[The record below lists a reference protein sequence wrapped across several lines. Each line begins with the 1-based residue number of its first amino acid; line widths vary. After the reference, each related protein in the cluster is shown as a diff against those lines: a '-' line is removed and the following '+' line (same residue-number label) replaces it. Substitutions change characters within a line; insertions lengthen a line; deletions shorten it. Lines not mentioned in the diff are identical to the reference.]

1 MKSKTPTVDLKQ
13 TLELLK
19 LKKKTRSWLGPILV
33 FWLIMI
39 AYPLTV
45 EFLQDKL
52 EVGFFSVLWIA
63 ILISMML
70 ATEDIFTEDFNDG
83 SLEQMMLKHS
93 SFSILVSMKTLT
105 YWLLIG
111 VPISALSFIF
121 SFGTTENFSLSIS
134 ILPLSLI
141 SSYIFLNLFVLGNA
155 LSLNKGSVLGALI
168 TMPLALPVLI
178 VLGKS
183 LTAIQI
189 GINFISFILLLL
201 GCLSIIMVTVPLVVS
216 YIIKAHLE

>member
-1 MKSKTPTVDLKQ
+1 MKILK
-13 TLELLK
+13 LELLK
-19 LKKKTRSWLGPILV
+19 LQKKTRSWLGPILV

-45 EFLQDKL
+45 EFLQEKL
-52 EVGFFSVLWIA
+52 EIGFFSVLWIA

-70 ATEDIFTEDFNDG
+70 AAEDIFTEDFNDG
-83 SLEQMMLKHS
+83 TLEQMMIKS
-93 SFSILVSMKTLT
+93 SPFSILVSIKTLT
-105 YWLLIG
+105 YWMLIG
-111 VPISALSFIF
+111 VPISVLSFIF
-121 SFGTTENFSLSIS
+121 SFGTTENFSLSLM

-168 TMPLALPVLI
+168 TIPLALPVLI

-183 LTAIQI
+183 LTAIQLD
-189 GINFISFILLLL
+189 INFISFILLLL
-201 GCLSIIMVTVPLVVS
+201 GCLSIIMVAIPLVVS

>member
-1 MKSKTPTVDLKQ
+1 MSSLK
-13 TLELLK
+13 LELLK

-93 SFSILVSMKTLT
+93 SFSILISMKTLT

-201 GCLSIIMVTVPLVVS
+201 GCLSIIMVAVPLVVS

>member
-1 MKSKTPTVDLKQ
+1 MKLLK
-13 TLELLK
+13 LEFLK
-19 LKKKTRSWLGPILV
+19 LKKKSRSWLGPILV

-45 EFLQDKL
+45 ELLPEKL

-63 ILISMML
+63 TLISMML
-70 ATEDIFTEDFNDG
+70 ATEDIFLEDFNDG
-83 SLEQMMLKHS
+83 SLEQTMIKTT
-93 SFSILVSMKTLT
+93 SFASLISIKVFI

-111 VPISALSFIF
+111 IPISLLSFIF
-121 SFGTTENFSLSIS
+121 SFGTTTNFVLSLMVFPLSI
-134 ILPLSLI
+134 I

-155 LSLNKGSVLGALI
+155 LSLNKGSVLGALVTI
-168 TMPLALPVLI
+168 PLALPVLI

-183 LTAIQI
+183 IVAIQFN
-189 GINFISFILLLL
+189 INYSGFIFLLL
-201 GCLSIIMVTVPLVVS
+201 GCLSIIIVAVPFVVY

>member
-1 MKSKTPTVDLKQ
+1 MKTLK
-13 TLELLK
+13 LEYLK
-19 LKKKTRSWLGPILV
+19 LKKKTRSWLGPVLV

-52 EVGFFSVLWIA
+52 EIGFFSVLWIA

-70 ATEDIFTEDFNDG
+70 ATEDIFIEDYNDG
-83 SLEQMMLKHS
+83 TLEHIIIKNS
-93 SFSILVSMKTLT
+93 SFQFLISMRIVM
-105 YWLLIG
+105 YWLMIG
-111 VPISALSFIF
+111 IPVSVLSFIF
-121 SFGTTENFSLSIS
+121 TLGTSEDVVLSLSI
-134 ILPLSLI
+134 IPLSMI

-155 LSLNKGSVLGALI
+155 LSLNKGSLLGALV

-183 LTAIQI
+183 LISIQL
-189 GINFISFILLLL
+189 GINFLEFILLLL
-201 GCLSIIMVTVPLVVS
+201 GCLSIIIIVVPIIVS

>member
-1 MKSKTPTVDLKQ
+1 MKILK
-13 TLELLK
+13 LELLK
-19 LKKKTRSWLGPILV
+19 LQKKTRSWLGPILV

-45 EFLQDKL
+45 EFLQEKL
-52 EVGFFSVLWIA
+52 EIGFFSVLWIA

-70 ATEDIFTEDFNDG
+70 AAEDIFTEDFNDG
-83 SLEQMMLKHS
+83 TLEQMMIKS
-93 SFSILVSMKTLT
+93 SPFSILVSIKTLT
-105 YWLLIG
+105 YWMLIG
-111 VPISALSFIF
+111 IPISVLSFIF
-121 SFGTTENFSLSIS
+121 SIGTTENFSLSLM

-183 LTAIQI
+183 LTAIQLD
-189 GINFISFILLLL
+189 INFISFILLLL
-201 GCLSIIMVTVPLVVS
+201 GCLSIIMVVIPLVVS

>member
-1 MKSKTPTVDLKQ
+1 MKTLK
-13 TLELLK
+13 LEYLK

-52 EVGFFSVLWIA
+52 EIGFFSVLWIA

-70 ATEDIFTEDFNDG
+70 ATEDIFIEDHNDG
-83 SLEQMMLKHS
+83 TLEHIIIKNS
-93 SFSILVSMKTLT
+93 SFQFLISMRIVM
-105 YWLLIG
+105 YWLMIG
-111 VPISALSFIF
+111 IPVSVLSFIF
-121 SFGTTENFSLSIS
+121 TLGTSEDLVLSLSI
-134 ILPLSLI
+134 IPLSMT

-155 LSLNKGSVLGALI
+155 LSLNKGSLLGALV

-183 LTAIQI
+183 LISIQL
-189 GINFISFILLLL
+189 GINFLEFILLLL
-201 GCLSIIMVTVPLVVS
+201 GCLSIIIIVVPIIVS

>member
-1 MKSKTPTVDLKQ
+1 MKTLK
-13 TLELLK
+13 LEYLK

-52 EVGFFSVLWIA
+52 EIGFFSVLWIA

-70 ATEDIFTEDFNDG
+70 ATEDIFIEDYNDG
-83 SLEQMMLKHS
+83 TLEQIIIKNS
-93 SFSILVSMKTLT
+93 SFQFLISMRIVM
-105 YWLLIG
+105 YWLMIG
-111 VPISALSFIF
+111 IPVSVLSFIF
-121 SFGTTENFSLSIS
+121 TLGTSEDLVLSLSI
-134 ILPLSLI
+134 IPLSMI

-155 LSLNKGSVLGALI
+155 LSLNKGSLLGALV

-183 LTAIQI
+183 LISIQL
-189 GINFISFILLLL
+189 GINFLEFILLLL
-201 GCLSIIMVTVPLVVS
+201 GCLSIIIIVVPTIVS

>member
-1 MKSKTPTVDLKQ
+1 MSSLR
-13 TLELLK
+13 LELLK

-93 SFSILVSMKTLT
+93 SFSYLVSMKTLT

-111 VPISALSFIF
+111 VPISILSFIF
-121 SFGTTENFSLSIS
+121 SFGTTENFSLSLS

-201 GCLSIIMVTVPLVVS
+201 GCLSIIMVAVPLVVS

>member
-1 MKSKTPTVDLKQ
+1 MKI
-13 TLELLK
+13 LK
-19 LKKKTRSWLGPILV
+19 LEYLKIKKKTRSWLGPILV

-52 EVGFFSVLWIA
+52 EIGFFSVLWIA

-70 ATEDIFTEDFNDG
+70 ATEDIFIEDYNDG
-83 SLEQMMLKHS
+83 TLEHIIIKNS
-93 SFSILVSMKTLT
+93 SFQFLISMRIVM
-105 YWLLIG
+105 YWLMIG
-111 VPISALSFIF
+111 VPVSVLSFIF
-121 SFGTTENFSLSIS
+121 TLGTSEDLVLSLSI
-134 ILPLSLI
+134 IPLSMI

-155 LSLNKGSVLGALI
+155 LSLNKGSLLGALV

-183 LTAIQI
+183 LISIQL
-189 GINFISFILLLL
+189 GINFLEFILLLL
-201 GCLSIIMVTVPLVVS
+201 GCLSIIIIVVPIIVS

>member
-1 MKSKTPTVDLKQ
+1 MKTLK
-13 TLELLK
+13 LEYLK
-19 LKKKTRSWLGPILV
+19 LKKKTRSWLGPVLV

-52 EVGFFSVLWIA
+52 EIGFFSVLWIA

-70 ATEDIFTEDFNDG
+70 ATEDIFIEDYNDG
-83 SLEQMMLKHS
+83 TLEQIIIKNS
-93 SFSILVSMKTLT
+93 SFQFLISMRIVM
-105 YWLLIG
+105 YWSLIG
-111 VPISALSFIF
+111 IPVSLLSFIF
-121 SFGTTENFSLSIS
+121 TLGTSEDLVLSLSI
-134 ILPLSLI
+134 IPLSMI

-155 LSLNKGSVLGALI
+155 LSLNKGSLLGALV

-183 LTAIQI
+183 LISIQL
-189 GINFISFILLLL
+189 GINFLEFILLLL
-201 GCLSIIMVTVPLVVS
+201 GCLSIIIIVVPIIVS

>member
-1 MKSKTPTVDLKQ
+1 MSSFK
-13 TLELLK
+13 LELLK

-93 SFSILVSMKTLT
+93 SFSSLVSMKTLT

-111 VPISALSFIF
+111 VPISVLSFIF
-121 SFGTTENFSLSIS
+121 SFGTTENFSLSLS

>member
-1 MKSKTPTVDLKQ
+1 MKTLK
-13 TLELLK
+13 LEYLK

-52 EVGFFSVLWIA
+52 EIGFFSVLWIA

-70 ATEDIFTEDFNDG
+70 ATEDIFIEDYNDG
-83 SLEQMMLKHS
+83 TLEHIIIKNS
-93 SFSILVSMKTLT
+93 SFQFLISMRIVM
-105 YWLLIG
+105 YWLMIG
-111 VPISALSFIF
+111 IPVSVLSFIF
-121 SFGTTENFSLSIS
+121 TLGTSEDVVLSLSI
-134 ILPLSLI
+134 IPLSMI

-155 LSLNKGSVLGALI
+155 LSLNKGSLLGALV

-183 LTAIQI
+183 LISIQL
-189 GINFISFILLLL
+189 GINFLEFILLLL
-201 GCLSIIMVTVPLVVS
+201 GCLSIIIIVVPIIVS